1 MMPAVPWEKA
11 WLRWA
16 LGATLI
22 LFVVAPVL
30 DPSEQLYYRD
40 TLRCA
45 YHFKHFIAE
54 QLNAGR
60 SPFWDPW
67 TESGTSVLVQITPG
81 LLHPLTLLYLLL
93 PFELAFKLNHLLAIP
108 LAWVGLYLLARKIG
122 SSAWGAAAGACGYAA
137 CGYLSSVVAS
147 NLHYALGAGMMPLT
161 LHAFL
166 RFAERP
172 RPMRLLWAAYA
183 LALCFYGGE
192 PQTMLL
198 SGVIGAVWL
207 AGLSL
212 LRREGVV
219 RSLGQIAAWGVCA
232 LLLAAPAITP
242 VVARLE
248 TSVRQSGVSDNER
261 SLFANSPSRL
271 LGLLLPW
278 AFDNVQDLSAPRTS
292 RYTEYFAGPE
302 EGDAFIDSIVLG
314 APILLLAFA
323 SGKRGRFPLAGAAL
337 LALASAGS
345 KLGILHALEIV
356 IPGMKLFRYPE
367 KLIAPASMLL
377 CLAAALGASRLEES
391 AWKLLKLS
399 IACAVALTLAWAG
412 LRLGHASLVSWLQA
426 HGRTGDLALAR
437 GLAATLDQALAFEAG
452 AAVLVAVIA
461 LWSTRRRVF
470 PAAAALALLC
480 AAAAVV
486 QTWGL
491 LYTTPLY
498 ILHSPLLLAEELKA
512 VAGPS
517 EARWRIRGDSA
528 LFPVLLVF
536 DLRTSRM
543 QAAAQM
549 LEPQFNALGGIESI
563 SEYSSLGD
571 FDYDAAIANAP
582 SATNQILGVRFDVR
596 SSYYLTAERASK
608 LGYHAAAFGSWVKQ
622 FPERPRAFLAGCA
635 RSIPDLQGA
644 VQSLVSRFRIG
655 EAVVRKE
662 VALPCPAQGEGD
674 VELTRSAADRML
686 AQTNSSKASLLVVSE
701 HYDKGWR
708 ATVDG
713 KPAEVIQADLTALG
727 VVVPQGKHQ
736 VSLRFVPDLLWLGL
750 LLCGG
755 CVLALSTLELLQRDH
770 RVGAAEAK

>member
-1 MMPAVPWEKA
+1 
-11 WLRWA
+11 
-16 LGATLI
+16 LGLGLVLA
-22 LFVVAPVL
+22 VVAPAL
-30 DPSEQLYYRD
+30 DPKEQLFYRD
-40 TLRCA
+40 TFRCA
-45 YHFKHFIAE
+45 WHFKHFIAE

-81 LLHPLTLLYLLL
+81 LFHPLTLLYLVL
-93 PFELAFKLNHLLAIP
+93 PLELAFKLNHLLAIP
-108 LAWVGLYLLARKIG
+108 LAWIGLYLLARRIG
-122 SSAWGAAAGACGYAA
+122 SSAWAAAAGACGYAA

-166 RFAERP
+166 RFTERP
-172 RPMRLLWAAYA
+172 RPLRLLWAGYA

-198 SGVIGAVWL
+198 AGVIGAVWL
-207 AGLSL
+207 CGAAL
-212 LRREGVV
+212 LRRKGIL
-219 RSLGQIAAWGVCA
+219 RALGQTGAWGVCA

-242 VVARLE
+242 VVARLGS
-248 TSVRQSGVSDNER
+248 SVRQAGVGDDER
-261 SLFANSPSRL
+261 AFFANSPTRL

-278 AFDNVQDLSAPRTS
+278 AFDNVQDLSTVRIP
-292 RYTEYFAGPE
+292 RYTEYFAGSKE
-302 EGDAFIDSIVLG
+302 DAFIDSIILG
-314 APILLLAFA
+314 PPVLLLAFA
-323 SGKRGRFPLAGAAL
+323 SKKRGRFVLLGATL
-337 LALASAGS
+337 LTLAS
-345 KLGILHALEIV
+345 LGNTLGVLHALELV
-356 IPGMKLFRYPE
+356 VPGMKLFRYPE

-377 CLAAALGASRLEES
+377 CLAASLGASELEKSAGVLLRLS
-391 AWKLLKLS
+391 AS
-399 IACAVALTLAWAG
+399 CAAACAFALLG
-412 LRLGHASLVSWLQA
+412 LHLRQTSFIHWMQR
-426 HGRTGDLALAR
+426 HGRTGDLLLAR
-437 GLAATLDQALAFEAG
+437 DLATSLEHALAFAAG
-452 AAVLVAVIA
+452 
-461 LWSTRRRVF
+461 
-470 PAAAALALLC
+470 AAALAAGIALFSLRRPAFPASAAMALLS
-480 AAAAVV
+480 AAAGVGQSA
-486 QTWGL
+486 GL
-491 LYTTPLY
+491 LYTAPLQT
-498 ILHSPLLLAEELKA
+498 LHAPLLVAEELKA
-512 VAGPS
+512 LAGPS
-517 EARWRIRGDSA
+517 EGRWRIRGDSA
-528 LFPVLLVF
+528 LFPVLLF
-536 DLRTSRM
+536 SDLRTSRM
-543 QAAAQM
+543 EAAAQM
-549 LEPQFNALGGIESI
+549 LGPPFHALAGIESI
-563 SEYSSLGD
+563 SEYTSLGD
-571 FDYDAAIANAP
+571 RDYDAAIVHAP
-582 SATNQILGVRFDVR
+582 AATNQILGVRFDVR

-662 VALPCPAQGEGD
+662 VALPCPAQSEGD

-686 AQTNSSKASLLVVSE
+686 AQTNSPKASLLVVSE

-708 ATVDG
+708 ATIDG

>member
-22 LFVVAPVL
+22 LFVVAPAL
-30 DPSEQLYYRD
+30 DPSEQLFYRD

-81 LLHPLTLLYLLL
+81 LLHPLTLLYLVL

-172 RPMRLLWAAYA
+172 RPLRLLWAAYA

-207 AGLSL
+207 AGMSL
-212 LRREGVV
+212 LRREGFV
-219 RSLGQIAAWGVCA
+219 RSLVQTAAWGVCA

-248 TSVRQSGVSDNER
+248 TSVRKSGVSDNER

-278 AFDNVQDLSAPRTS
+278 AFDNVQEAVNSS
-292 RYTEYFAGPE
+292 RYTEYFAGAND
-302 EGDAFIDSIVLG
+302 DAFIDSIVLG

-323 SGKRGRFPLAGAAL
+323 SGKRGRFLLLGATL
-337 LALASAGS
+337 LTLASLGDT
-345 KLGILHALEIV
+345 LGILHALELV

-377 CLAAALGASRLEES
+377 CLAAAFGASQVEKSASWLFRLS
-391 AWKLLKLS
+391 A
-399 IACAVALTLAWAG
+399 ACAVVFASTWLG
-412 LRLGHASLVSWLQA
+412 LHLGHASFIHWIQA
-426 HGRTGDLALAR
+426 HGRTGAFVPARDLAAS
-437 GLAATLDQALAFEAG
+437 LDRALAFEAG
-452 AAVLVAVIA
+452 AAALVAAVA
-461 LWSTRRRVF
+461 LRSLRRSAF
-470 PAAAALALLC
+470 PAAAALASLC
-480 AAAAVV
+480 AIAGGA
-486 QTWGL
+486 QTSGL
-491 LYTTPLY
+491 LYTAPLQV
-498 ILHSPLLLAEELKA
+498 LHAPLLVAEELKA

-517 EARWRIRGDSA
+517 EGRWRIRGDSVM
-528 LFPVLLVF
+528 FSIVLAF

-549 LEPQFNALGGIESI
+549 LEPQFHALGGIESI
-563 SEYSSLGD
+563 SEYTSLGD
-571 FDYDAAIANAP
+571 LDYDAATINAP
-582 SATNQILGVRFDVR
+582 SATNQILGVRFDVLG
-596 SSYYLTAERASK
+596 SYELKPERAEK
-608 LGYHAAAFGSWVKQ
+608 LGYRGAAFGSWVKEY
-622 FPERPRAFLAGCA
+622 PERPRAFLAGCA
-635 RSIPDLQGA
+635 KPIPDLRDA
-644 VQSLVSRFRIG
+644 LVWLASSRFRIG

-662 VALPCPAQGEGD
+662 VSLPCPGQPGGEAR
-674 VELTRSAADRML
+674 LTRPAANRML
-686 AQTNSSKASLLVVSE
+686 AHTNSPNPQLLVVAE

-708 ATVDG
+708 ATIDG
-713 KPAEVIQADLTALG
+713 KPAEVIQADLTAVG
-727 VVVPQGKHQ
+727 VAVPAGAHE
-736 VSLRFVPDLLWLGL
+736 VALHFVPDLLWLGL

-755 CVLALSTLELLQRDH
+755 CVLALLLLELLHRDH